1 MEKSLT
7 LLNRLIKLS
16 IVNPSLYY
24 SINITKNKVL
34 LQGYYNA
41 DEICRLKTK
50 HIKWEHNLS
59 PFFGFFEMRWKLA
72 NGITVELTFT

>member
-1 MEKSLT
+1 MEKSLN

-24 SINITKNKVL
+24 NINITENTVR

-50 HIKWEHNLS
+50 RKWEHKLS
-59 PFFGFFEMRWKLA
+59 PSGFFEMRWKLV
-72 NGITVELTFT
+72 NGITVEITFT

>member
-24 SINITKNKVL
+24 SINITENKVL
-34 LQGYYNA
+34 LLGYYNA

-50 HIKWEHNLS
+50 HIKWKHDLS
-59 PFFGFFEMRWKLA
+59 PSGFFEMRWKLA
-72 NGITVELTFT
+72 NGITLELTFT

>member
-7 LLNRLIKLS
+7 LLNRLIRLR

-24 SINITKNKVL
+24 SINITEIRVQ
-34 LQGYYNA
+34 LQGHYNA

-50 HIKWEHNLS
+50 HIKWEHDLLS
-59 PFFGFFEMRWKLA
+59 SGFFEMRWKLA

>member
-7 LLNRLIKLS
+7 LLNRLIKLG

-24 SINITKNKVL
+24 GINITKNKVQC
-34 LQGYYNA
+34 QGYYNS
-41 DEICRLKTK
+41 DEIFRLKNK
-50 HIKWEHNLS
+50 HAKWEHSLS
-59 PFFGFFEMRWKLA
+59 LSGFFEMRWKLS

>member
-7 LLNRLIKLS
+7 LLNRLIRLR

-24 SINITKNKVL
+24 SINITEIRVQ
-34 LQGYYNA
+34 LQGHYNA

-50 HIKWEHNLS
+50 HIKWKNDLS
-59 PFFGFFEMRWKLA
+59 PSGFFEMRWKLA

>member
-1 MEKSLT
+1 MEKSLI

-24 SINITKNKVL
+24 SINITENKVRC
-34 LQGYYNA
+34 QGYYNA
-41 DEICRLKTK
+41 DEICRLETK
-50 HIKWEHNLS
+50 HKWEHKLS
-59 PFFGFFEMRWKLA
+59 PSGFFEMRWKLA

>member
-7 LLNRLIKLS
+7 LLNRLIRLR
-16 IVNPSLYY
+16 IVNPFLYY
-24 SINITKNKVL
+24 GINITKNKVQC
-34 LQGYYNA
+34 QGHYNS

-50 HIKWEHNLS
+50 HIKWEHELS
-59 PFFGFFEMRWKLA
+59 PSGFFEMRWKLA

>member
-24 SINITKNKVL
+24 GINITKNKVQ
-34 LQGYYNA
+34 LQGHYNA

-50 HIKWEHNLS
+50 HIKWKHDLS
-59 PFFGFFEMRWKLA
+59 PSGFFEMRWKLA